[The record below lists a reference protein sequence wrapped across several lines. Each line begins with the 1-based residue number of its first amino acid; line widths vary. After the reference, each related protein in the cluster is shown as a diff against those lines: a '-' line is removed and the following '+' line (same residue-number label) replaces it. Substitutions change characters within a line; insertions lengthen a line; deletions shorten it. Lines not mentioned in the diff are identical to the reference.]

1 MYILILMI
9 IFVVKIYNMK
19 NLNDYT
25 PVGKKDCESICDREV
40 VVTKDGP
47 VIICNGCMRIVMY
60 NRGK

>member
-1 MYILILMI
+1 MI